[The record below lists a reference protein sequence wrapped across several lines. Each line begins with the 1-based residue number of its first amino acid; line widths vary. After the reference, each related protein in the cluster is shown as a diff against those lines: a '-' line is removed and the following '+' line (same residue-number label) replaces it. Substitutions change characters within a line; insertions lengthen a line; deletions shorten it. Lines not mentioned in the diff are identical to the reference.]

1 MAPAA
6 LTAVDD
12 DHTSLA
18 GRLEFIQDG
27 LVLVGHV
34 ATTET
39 KQHYPL
45 HGRLQ
50 KRMHLKEGRGG
61 VGRGGVGRGSLH
73 TGGGCYTGNRYV
85 YCKAARYSTYETQL
99 TVAGVMP
106 GKSLRMPTFAF
117 ISVCTLNLSS
127 SPPR

>member
-12 DHTSLA
+12 DHASLA

-39 KQHYPL
+39 KQHCPL

-50 KRMHLKEGRGG
+50 KCMHLKEGRGG
-61 VGRGGVGRGSLH
+61 VGRGGEGWGGVGRGGEGITAHS
-73 TGGGCYTGNRYV
+73 GGLLYREPLCV
-85 YCKAARYSTYETQL
+85 L
-99 TVAGVMP
+99 
-106 GKSLRMPTFAF
+106 
-117 ISVCTLNLSS
+117 
-127 SPPR
+127 